1 MKKIFLILIALFI
14 SGCNPTKEEADCYE
28 GTYTYN
34 DLVNGIIVDH
44 NGTKMFYTDSSY
56 GEVDRDQNVHSDVI
70 YNGYYSI
77 DFAIDGGMSTN
88 KYIDSETIIMNLDEV
103 EINVECVAYF
113 IVGYPKN
120 QCKLC
125 DMYEIGTIRRII
137 IVHY

>member
-14 SGCNPTKEEADCYE
+14 SGCNPSKEESGCDMSAGIYF
-28 GTYTYN
+28 

-77 DFAIDGGMSTN
+77 DFAIYRNRSVC
-88 KYIDSETIIMNLDEV
+88 KYSDSETIIINLDEV
-103 EINVECVAYF
+103 EINVKCISYF
-113 IVGYPKN
+113 IAGFPKN
-120 QCKLC
+120 QC
-125 DMYEIGTIRRII
+125 DMSDMFKIGTIERFV
-137 IVHY
+137 IVKS

>member
-14 SGCNPTKEEADCYE
+14 SGCNPSKEESGCDMSAGIYF
-28 GTYTYN
+28 

-56 GEVDRDQNVHSDVI
+56 GEVDRNQNVHSDVI

-103 EINVECVAYF
+103 EINVKCIAYF
-113 IVGYPKN
+113 IVGFPKN
-120 QCKLC
+120 QC
-125 DMYEIGTIRRII
+125 DMSDMFKIGTIERFV
-137 IVHY
+137 IVKS

>member
-14 SGCNPTKEEADCYE
+14 SGCNPTKEEAGCDMSAGIYF
-28 GTYTYN
+28 

-77 DFAIDGGMSTN
+77 DFAIYRNRSVY
-88 KYIDSETIIMNLDEV
+88 KYSDSETIIMNLDEV
-103 EINVECVAYF
+103 EINVECIAYF
-113 IVGYPKN
+113 IVGFPKN
-120 QCKLC
+120 QCNMG
-125 DMYEIGTIRRII
+125 DMFKIGTIERFV
-137 IVHY
+137 IVKS